1 MLPQKKL
8 LVPQMKHVGLL
19 FQRKKMDTA
28 GSCFEE
34 TCFTLPEQFLHLIL
48 VGRCEDGSVRP
59 SFLTKAGLLML
70 TSPSSCG

>member
-48 VGRCEDGSVRP
+48 VGRCEDG
-59 SFLTKAGLLML
+59 
-70 TSPSSCG
+70 